1 MTSFSAPVAQL
12 DRALPS
18 EGRGHKFESCRARQ
32 ISMTY
37 QMASCTIDAR
47 RGTRKQRARG
57 NWAFD
62 GGKGSRAPDN
72 RGSRCRLV
80 FNLRLSDSS
89 DAAVPAG
96 GKKES
101 DATCHVRL
109 DLSA

>member
-1 MTSFSAPVAQL
+1 MVVNGNLRQNGDTCNASHTGANKSKP
-12 DRALPS
+12 RELPS
-18 EGRGHKFESCRARQ
+18 EGRGREFESRRARQ

-37 QMASCTIDAR
+37 QMASCTIDCR
-47 RGTRKQRARG
+47 RGT
-57 NWAFD
+57 
-62 GGKGSRAPDN
+62 
-72 RGSRCRLV
+72 RCRLV

-101 DATCHVRL
+101 DAACHVRL